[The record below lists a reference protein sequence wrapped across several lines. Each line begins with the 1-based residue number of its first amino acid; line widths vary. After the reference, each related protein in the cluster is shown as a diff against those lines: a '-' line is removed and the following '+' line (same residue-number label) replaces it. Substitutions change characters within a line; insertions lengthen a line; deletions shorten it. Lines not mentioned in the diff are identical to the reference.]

1 MITEHVIP
9 LATMRPAAGYAGH
22 HRPARYLSPEKP
34 MSGRRQPFRS
44 CACHPGVLVLLSPC
58 GSGRCGESTGGGC
71 SPATSEIR
79 GGADRRAP
87 VLEAGPPGSLRC
99 IPEHLAVLL
108 PPCYLG
114 RMSSS
119 KKQTQ
124 LRLEPDVLAAGKDAA
139 AARGLDFNRY
149 VERLIAEDTSGAR
162 AAGMAAAQR
171 LIDHHGDFL
180 ADLEADLD
188 AQYAPAPNARGA
200 AA

>member
-1 MITEHVIP
+1 
-9 LATMRPAAGYAGH
+9 
-22 HRPARYLSPEKP
+22 
-34 MSGRRQPFRS
+34 
-44 CACHPGVLVLLSPC
+44 
-58 GSGRCGESTGGGC
+58 
-71 SPATSEIR
+71 
-79 GGADRRAP
+79 
-87 VLEAGPPGSLRC
+87 
-99 IPEHLAVLL
+99 
-108 PPCYLG
+108 
-114 RMSSS
+114 MSSS

-188 AQYAPAPNARGA
+188 AQYAAAPSPRGA

>member
-1 MITEHVIP
+1 
-9 LATMRPAAGYAGH
+9 
-22 HRPARYLSPEKP
+22 
-34 MSGRRQPFRS
+34 
-44 CACHPGVLVLLSPC
+44 
-58 GSGRCGESTGGGC
+58 
-71 SPATSEIR
+71 
-79 GGADRRAP
+79 
-87 VLEAGPPGSLRC
+87 
-99 IPEHLAVLL
+99 
-108 PPCYLG
+108 
-114 RMSSS
+114 MSSA

-188 AQYAPAPNARGA
+188 AQYAPAPNARDA